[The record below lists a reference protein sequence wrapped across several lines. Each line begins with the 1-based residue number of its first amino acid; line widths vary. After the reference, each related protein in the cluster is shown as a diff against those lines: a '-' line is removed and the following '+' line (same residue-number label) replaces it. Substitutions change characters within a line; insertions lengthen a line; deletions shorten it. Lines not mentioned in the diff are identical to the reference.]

1 VAITDREGVVSV
13 QQGFGFVTIEANPS
27 SDAVVAEIT
36 ALGYTSTPMGRSL
49 GYSKQSVALL
59 PNACKLVLWVDDPS
73 DITELQSLLGD
84 NESVCPVNFSNSK
97 EREIEHR

>member
-1 VAITDREGVVSV
+1 VSV

-36 ALGYTSTPMGRSL
+36 SLGYTSTPMGRSL

-59 PNACKLVLWVDDPS
+59 PDACKLVLWVDDPS
-73 DITELQSLLGD
+73 DITELQSLLG
-84 NESVCPVNFSNSK
+84 NNNSVCPVILNKRK
-97 EREIEHR
+97 EREIEHQ